1 MSSSP
6 VSAAA
11 MVPNPE
17 VGGKSLAPFC
27 RPRTAD
33 ATLRTMLTLRVK
45 DATQRSARPDTVHRN
60 SSSQRASLL
69 QQAVRFASG
78 VTEINPSTGPA
89 ESFNADDDQE
99 EMSPEQKEEIR
110 KMAMSAQKSRMQQS
124 RMGGFAFEPVSLPP
138 SQVS

>member
-6 VSAAA
+6 VSAEALA
-11 MVPNPE
+11 PNPE
-17 VGGKSLAPFC
+17 AGGKSLAPSC
-27 RPRTAD
+27 CPRISRPIIG
-33 ATLRTMLTLRVK
+33 TMLTLRVK
-45 DATQRSARPDTVHRN
+45 DAAQRAQRPDNVHRN

-78 VTEINPSTGPA
+78 VTEINPPTATKEDSR
-89 ESFNADDDQE
+89 EDEDKE
-99 EMSPEQKEEIR
+99 ELSVEQKEDIR
-110 KMAMSAQKSRMQQS
+110 KMAMSAQKSRMQES